1 MRLQSA
7 VESTSCNSDSA
18 PVPLHLSTKRDF
30 SELLRSAGMIVT
42 ASSIVSV
49 ADAVEIPSVV
59 ARDDVGFI
67 NLNETEPVVTD
78 VAFMD
83 VQVGDL
89 PVERIE
95 ISLYGTVVPQTVDN
109 FKSLIESGYKG
120 SDIFRVINTFSIQ
133 GGNVGCPTEGIPMSR
148 IGRYGLAAGG
158 REAFA
163 PENFRIN
170 HDSVEGG
177 VVSMMKDLTNKGKQ
191 DSRFF
196 ITTSPNASWAD
207 GKYSA
212 FGRVSKGLS
221 VVKGLQV
228 LPTVPPANY
237 PTTRIKIVN
246 CGIL

>member
-1 MRLQSA
+1 
-7 VESTSCNSDSA
+7 
-18 PVPLHLSTKRDF
+18 
-30 SELLRSAGMIVT
+30 MICT
-42 ASSIVSV
+42 ASLFVSV
-49 ADAVEIPSVV
+49 AEAAEVPSLVT
-59 ARDDVGFI
+59 RDDVGFI

-78 VAFMD
+78 VAFLD
-83 VQVGDL
+83 IQVGDL

-109 FKSLIESGYKG
+109 FKGLIENGYKG
-120 SDIFRVINTFSIQ
+120 SDIFRVIDSFSIQ
-133 GGNVGCPTEGIPMSR
+133 GGNVGCPTDGIPMSK
-148 IGRYGLAAGG
+148 IGRYGIAAGG
-158 REAFA
+158 REAFS

-170 HDSVEGG
+170 HDSVDGG

-196 ITTSPNASWAD
+196 ITTSPTASWAD

-237 PTTRIKIVN
+237 PTTRVKIVN
-246 CGIL
+246 CGIMK